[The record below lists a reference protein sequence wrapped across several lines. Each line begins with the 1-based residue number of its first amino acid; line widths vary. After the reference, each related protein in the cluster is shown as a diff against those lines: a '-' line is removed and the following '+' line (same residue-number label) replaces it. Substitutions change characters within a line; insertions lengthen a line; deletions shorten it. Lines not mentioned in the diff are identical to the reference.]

1 MKNINSTSLMK
12 KYYRCFDDI
21 ETHPD
26 AWAYVIVG
34 GRHTGKTYGALLE
47 MYKQKKKF
55 IFIKR
60 TNDDVKM
67 LCSKGQRD
75 GMNVDIAPFK
85 SINRDIG
92 TNIQA
97 FPIDKGLGGFYP
109 CEDGDIA
116 GEIIGY
122 IMSLN
127 AAGKYKG
134 SDFSECDYLI
144 FDEFIPQ
151 AWERVGRKEGEQ
163 LLDLYGTVSRDR
175 VLRGRGELKLIC
187 LANATN
193 VYNPT
198 CAALSIVDDISL
210 LNTRQSNNISVSMY
224 DDERQ
229 IFIRLLPTPEE
240 MLTHERTTG
249 FYKAMHDTQWGS
261 MAWDNSFAFNDFS
274 CVGRKALKGYKPLY
288 SILWKKTIYYIYCN
302 ESGKYYMTTSKSN
315 ADISHY
321 NLNLEKDIR
330 RFYYEHVID
339 LLNITTN
346 GNMQFE
352 NYTMY
357 DMIYNYK
364 LRFKF
369 T

>member
-1 MKNINSTSLMK
+1 MKNINSISLMK
-12 KYYRCFDDI
+12 KYYDCFDDI
-21 ETHPD
+21 EKYKD
-26 AWAYVIVG
+26 AWAYIIVG
-34 GRHTGKTYGALLE
+34 GRHTGKTYGALKG
-47 MYKQKKKF
+47 MYERGKKF

-67 LCSKGQRD
+67 ICSKGQKA

-92 TNIQA
+92 SNIEA

-109 CEDGDIA
+109 CEDGEIA
-116 GEIIGY
+116 GGIIGY

-134 SDFSECDYLI
+134 SDFAECDYLI

-151 AWERVGRKEGEQ
+151 SWERVSRKESEM

-210 LNTRQSNNISVSMY
+210 LNTKQSDNTTVSMY

-240 MLTHERTTG
+240 MLTHERKTG
-249 FYKAMHDTQWGS
+249 FYKAMYNTQWGE
-261 MAWDNSFAFNDFS
+261 MAWNNSFSYNDFS
-274 CVGRKALKGYKPLY
+274 CIGRKALKGYKPLY
-288 SILWKKTIYYIYCN
+288 SVQWKKTTYFIYN
-302 ESGKYYMTTSKSN
+302 NDSGMYYMTTSKSN
-315 ADISHY
+315 AKVEHY
-321 NLNLEKDIR
+321 NVNLEKDIR
-330 RFYYEHVID
+330 RFYYEHVMDLID
-339 LLNITTN
+339 ATTD
-346 GNMQFE
+346 GRMFFE

>member
-1 MKNINSTSLMK
+1 MKNYSSTSSMTT
-12 KYYRCFDDI
+12 YYNCFDDI
-21 ETHPD
+21 TKYPD
-26 AWAYVIVG
+26 AWAYIIVG
-34 GRHTGKTYGALLE
+34 GRHTGKTYGALLG
-47 MYKQKKKF
+47 MYQQKKKF

-67 LCSKGQRD
+67 ICSKGQKA

-92 TNIQA
+92 SNIEA

-109 CEDGDIA
+109 CEDGEIA
-116 GEIIGY
+116 GEIVGY

-151 AWERVGRKEGEQ
+151 PWERVGRKEGEQ

-175 VLRGRGELKLIC
+175 IMRGREELKLVC

-198 CAALSIVDDISL
+198 CAALSIVDDISQMSAMQK
-210 LNTRQSNNISVSMY
+210 QSVSVSMY
-224 DDERQ
+224 DDERN
-229 IFIRLLPTPEE
+229 IFARMLPTPEQ
-240 MLTHERTTG
+240 MLEHERKTG
-249 FYKAMHDTQWGS
+249 FYKAMHNTQWGA
-261 MAWDNSFAFNDFS
+261 MAWDNDFAFNDFS
-274 CVGRKALKGYKPLY
+274 CIGKRALKGYRPQY
-288 SILWKKTIYYIYCN
+288 SVRWKKTTYFIYN
-302 ESGKYYMTTSKSN
+302 NDEGLYYMTTSKSN
-315 ADISHY
+315 AKIPEY
-321 NLNLEKDIR
+321 NVNLEKDIR
-330 RFYYEHVID
+330 RFYYEHVMD
-339 LLNITTN
+339 LVDATTE
-346 GNMQFE
+346 GRMFFQ